1 MIPSITIILLV
12 AIAFLSSCIV
22 TIPEPYQA
30 LVERFGTYQRTLEPG
45 VNFIVPILDR
55 VVIRALMSERL
66 LDVPPQ
72 QTITKDNVSLK
83 VDAIIYW
90 QIVNLRRAYYNID
103 NVENALEN
111 LVLTN
116 LRGQIGLQEMSQT
129 FSGIKEINKA
139 VLDQVDTITEN
150 WGIKLIRLEIR
161 DITPPQSIL
170 DSLEQERAAES
181 KQQASITEAQGGAQS
196 IKILAEALGLE
207 PRSQEFIQYLIA
219 QRYLETNQQLTESPN
234 SKVFFMNP
242 NVLNENLNSLLEYE
256 SRESENRNN
265 QNYSPSFSKEEESE
279 SASNGS
285 EE

>member
-1 MIPSITIILLV
+1 MIPSLIIIFLV
-12 AIAFLSSCIV
+12 AIAFFFSCIV

-30 LVERFGTYQRTLEPG
+30 LVERFGTYQRTLKPG
-45 VNFIVPILDR
+45 VNFIVPILER

-72 QTITKDNVSLK
+72 QTITRDNVSLK

-139 VLDQVDTITEN
+139 VLDQVDTITET
-150 WGIKLIRLEIR
+150 WGVKLIRLEIR

-181 KQQASITEAQGGAQS
+181 KQQASITEAQGGARS

-256 SRESENRNN
+256 SRDSQNRNN
-265 QNYSPSFSKEEESE
+265 QKSSPSFSKEEESE
-279 SASNGS
+279 SDSNGS
-285 EE
+285 A